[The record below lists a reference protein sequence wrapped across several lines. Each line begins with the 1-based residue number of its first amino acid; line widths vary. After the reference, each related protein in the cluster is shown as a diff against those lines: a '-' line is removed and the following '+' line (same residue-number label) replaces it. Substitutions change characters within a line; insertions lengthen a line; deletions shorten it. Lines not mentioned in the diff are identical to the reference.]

1 MRAYIGEMHP
11 NAAKNTRHPVI
22 EFTPIGA
29 EVPNVRL
36 FQGRP
41 GAYWITDGLQV
52 KIHKIHL
59 PGGRVAVPEGNG
71 YLKVTNADG
80 TTTRMSVSELPE

>member
-1 MRAYIGEMHP
+1 
-11 NAAKNTRHPVI
+11 
-22 EFTPIGA
+22 
-29 EVPNVRL
+29 VRL